1 MSASTASM
9 ANDPTAGLDRLVQAA
24 QEALTDSMVERLTTT
39 AANGLEVVDRL
50 NDPQTQAAVMSTIDW
65 LTELHRTG
73 ALDTLFQLVTV
84 LHGLRNAL
92 TDNMVERLF
101 AFMEHLTNTVATEEV
116 ADLAQSATLALEQA
130 AEETRRKPAAGG
142 VLATLSMLGKPE
154 SAQALQFLMEFASR
168 MQTMAAED

>member
-154 SAQALQFLMEFASR
+154 SAQALQFLMEFAGR
-168 MQTMAAED
+168 MRTMAAED